1 MLNITKRLALCAASA
16 SMAFAGLGLLGTA
29 AKAAADRPSARTA
42 VPSAAFSRAIRL
54 TGPANSSAVPQAFL
68 FTVSCSRFGSCAA
81 GGTYDDSL
89 HHAHAMAISER
100 SGRWARGVALR
111 MPADA
116 PAVASSRVN
125 GMACRSA
132 GSCTA
137 VGDYPKAGTDAGR
150 VFAVNEIGGRWRRAS
165 EIKLPVNAAAPAA
178 AGLTGLSCPSRSA
191 CVAVGGYTDNAQHFQ
206 AMVVVERQGAW
217 RPAVELSL
225 PPDAAANPLA
235 ELNAV
240 ACQSTGHCVAVGSYT
255 DTLGHERA
263 LGGIESNGHWTATA
277 ISLPPNADGTFT
289 TPTGI
294 TCSQDGHCVIVGEY
308 RPTPNPHVQAMSAVE
323 FGGHFSAFSQVK
335 AVPTGAVI
343 AGLHSVSC
351 LPSGQCVAVGNFTA
365 SSGRSL
371 AYSVVRSAS
380 GNWSHAAA
388 VQEPRG
394 ALTTAMQA
402 GFLDAVSC
410 LTGGCTAAGFYRGS
424 NFGLNAMAAI
434 RR

>member
-1 MLNITKRLALCAASA
+1 
-16 SMAFAGLGLLGTA
+16 
-29 AKAAADRPSARTA
+29 
-42 VPSAAFSRAIRL
+42 
-54 TGPANSSAVPQAFL
+54 
-68 FTVSCSRFGSCAA
+68 
-81 GGTYDDSL
+81 
-89 HHAHAMAISER
+89 MAISER

-116 PAVASSRVN
+116 PAAASSRVN
-125 GMACRSA
+125 GIACRSA

-137 VGDYPKAGTDAGR
+137 VGNYPKAGADSGR

-165 EIKLPVNAAAPAA
+165 EIGLPVNAAAPVA
-178 AGLTGLSCPSRSA
+178 AGLTGLSCPSRAA

-206 AMVVVERQGAW
+206 AMVVVKRQGVW
-217 RPAVELSL
+217 GPAVELSL

-235 ELNAV
+235 ELGAV
-240 ACQSTGHCVAVGSYT
+240 ACQSVGHCVAVGSYT

-263 LGGIESNGHWTATA
+263 LGAVQSSGHWTATA
-277 ISLPPNADGTFT
+277 ISAPPNAAGTFT
-289 TPTGI
+289 TPSGI
-294 TCSQDGHCVIVGEY
+294 TCRQDGHCVIVGEY

-335 AVPTGAVI
+335 AVPPGAVI

-351 LPSGQCVAVGNFTA
+351 LPDGQCVAVGNFTA
-365 SSGRSL
+365 SSGRSP

-380 GNWSHAAA
+380 GKWSHAAA

-394 ALTTAMQA
+394 ALTTAMQV

-410 LTGGCTAAGFYRGS
+410 LTGGCTAAGFYRGT
-424 NFGLNAMAAI
+424 NFGQNAMAAV